1 MQTLVFEIGEKPVIT
16 LESIRGDLRLSGRQG
31 DQIEIKA
38 YSDDVDIAQEGDSL
52 RINCP
57 SDTLIFLP
65 SESRIEGGSIG
76 GDVRATNIR
85 GEISL
90 RTVGGDLSL
99 RGVGSGSF
107 ETIGGDF
114 HARKGT
120 GNIQVDR
127 VGSDAVVDRI
137 SGNVT
142 LRHVGGDLRLRRVD
156 GTIEISAGGDA
167 SVMLTTMGGKKLF
180 LKAGGD
186 LSCSLPG
193 DASASVTLTAGG
205 DVHLPGTIAIEEAG
219 SSRKFV
225 LGDGDTPVELVAGG
239 DLWFQGEETSD
250 SLAFADL
257 GETIASQVETEV
269 EAGIAE
275 MEARL
280 EALGAGMGTYSS
292 DRIGEQVRRAVT
304 RARRKAE
311 RGRKRAGRA
320 RRRAEKKTRS
330 INFSLSGRPSRRAKV
345 SEEERISILRM
356 LENGTI
362 TVEEA
367 EKLLQAIEGDL

>member
-1 MQTLVFEIGEKPVIT
+1 MQTLVFEIGENPIVT

-31 DQIEIKA
+31 EQIEIKA
-38 YSDDVDIAQEGDSL
+38 YSDDVDIVQDGDSL
-52 RINCP
+52 RVNCP
-57 SDTLIFLP
+57 SDCLIFLP
-65 SESRIEGGSIG
+65 SETQIEGESIG

-85 GEISL
+85 GDISL

-99 RGVGSGSF
+99 RGVGKGSF

-120 GNIQVDR
+120 GDIQVDR

-137 SGNVT
+137 SGNVA

-156 GTIEISAGGDA
+156 GAVEITAGGDA
-167 SVMLTTMGGKKLF
+167 SVMLTTLGGEKLF

-186 LSCSLPG
+186 LSCSLPR
-193 DASASVTLTAGG
+193 DASASVIITAGG
-205 DVHLPGTIAIEEAG
+205 ELYVPGTIEVEETG
-219 SSRKFV
+219 SLKSFV
-225 LGDGDTPVELVAGG
+225 LGDGDTPVELIAGG
-239 DLWFQGEETSD
+239 DLWFQGEEASD
-250 SLAFADL
+250 PFADL

-304 RARRKAE
+304 RARQKAE
-311 RGRKRAGRA
+311 RGRKRAERA
-320 RRRAEKKTRS
+320 RRRAGKKTRS
-330 INFSLSGRPSRRAKV
+330 INLSLSGRSRKKGEV
-345 SEEERISILRM
+345 SEDERLSILRM

-367 EKLLQAIEGDL
+367 EKLLQAIEGGL